1 MRIVFWLVGLFA
13 VAAALAL
20 LMGQNSATVTLFWAP
35 YRVDM
40 SFNLVIAAV
49 LLLFL
54 LLHLALSSVS
64 MLRALPQQAHRWR
77 VHQRERLA
85 HAALLDA
92 LSHQLAGRYVRA
104 RSAAKQVLDQLDGLD
119 ADGPDALPRQVQ
131 MQVLAHL
138 LAAESSHTLQDHR
151 TRDNHLDSALRAA
164 AGPNTATVREG
175 ALLRAVRWA
184 IEDRLL
190 GSASRWLGQLPSG
203 ASRRTLALRLKLR
216 VARLGEDH
224 PTALDTARLLAK
236 HKAFSATASRSL
248 LRGLV
253 MANMSA
259 CHDADQLRSMWKSL
273 DAADRKDPDLV
284 LFAVDRLLSV
294 GREDA
299 DSAQLCAWGSEWVL
313 PVWEQYSSLDR
324 AVQERLVLVLQGL
337 LDTTAADG
345 VWLSRIERLQAAH
358 PADPVLQYLAAQVCF
373 RQQLW
378 GKALALFKSSVLG
391 LTNGTMRVQ
400 AWVKLAQL
408 AEQKGDDVGA
418 LSAWREA
425 ALHLPLAK

>member
-131 MQVLAHL
+131 MQVLAQDRKSTRL
-138 LAAESSHTLQDHR
+138 NSSH
-151 TRDNHLDSALRAA
+151 
-164 AGPNTATVREG
+164 
-175 ALLRAVRWA
+175 
-184 IEDRLL
+184 
-190 GSASRWLGQLPSG
+190 
-203 ASRRTLALRLKLR
+203 
-216 VARLGEDH
+216 
-224 PTALDTARLLAK
+224 
-236 HKAFSATASRSL
+236 
-248 LRGLV
+248 
-253 MANMSA
+253 
-259 CHDADQLRSMWKSL
+259 
-273 DAADRKDPDLV
+273 
-284 LFAVDRLLSV
+284 
-294 GREDA
+294 
-299 DSAQLCAWGSEWVL
+299 
-313 PVWEQYSSLDR
+313 
-324 AVQERLVLVLQGL
+324 
-337 LDTTAADG
+337 
-345 VWLSRIERLQAAH
+345 
-358 PADPVLQYLAAQVCF
+358 
-373 RQQLW
+373 
-378 GKALALFKSSVLG
+378 
-391 LTNGTMRVQ
+391 
-400 AWVKLAQL
+400 
-408 AEQKGDDVGA
+408 
-418 LSAWREA
+418 
-425 ALHLPLAK
+425 